1 MTEAV
6 SPDKVTTSLTHNAI
20 LLVENALQNC
30 PNSVMTI
37 SELKKALPKQI
48 DHKILMKIL
57 EHLENGNKIVIGRKG
72 ITWIYNNNKNL
83 RNAIRNGRKL

>member
-6 SPDKVTTSLTHNAI
+6 SPDKVTSLPNAL

-30 PNSVMTI
+30 PNSVMTV
-37 SELKKALPKQI
+37 SELKKALPKQF
-48 DHKILMKIL
+48 DHKALTKIL
-57 EHLENGNKIVIGRKG
+57 GNLENSNKIVIGRKG